1 MKRTTS
7 RPAKADPAP
16 VGARP
21 ERAGAREQRPAAR
34 RGLTSLSLVTTITAM
49 DRGLSFAPTLLLA
62 MPQLRDPNF
71 TRSVVLLCEHGE
83 QGALGFVVNRPTD
96 IRAADSVAL
105 DPPLNGDSGLK
116 LWTGGPVEPQRGFL
130 LLGDD
135 PGVDDSECIS
145 TGFHLTASVEVLR
158 RLLEDAPDE
167 LARRRC
173 RLLLGYAGWGPGQ
186 LDSELTASAWLT
198 APPDPGLVFDAPP
211 AEMWERAIRSLGV
224 DPMALQLGPGI
235 Q

>member
-1 MKRTTS
+1 M
-7 RPAKADPAP
+7 PDD
-16 VGARP
+16 G
-21 ERAGAREQRPAAR
+21 
-34 RGLTSLSLVTTITAM
+34 
-49 DRGLSFAPTLLLA
+49 SFAPTLLLA

-71 TRSVVLLCEHGE
+71 SRSVVLLCEHGTD
-83 QGALGFVVNRPTD
+83 GAIGFVVNRPTEL
-96 IRAADSVAL
+96 RAAESVAL
-105 DPPLNGDSGLK
+105 DPPVRTDSGLM

-135 PGVDDSECIS
+135 PGVDDSERIS
-145 TGFHLTASVEVLR
+145 DGFHLTASVDVLR
-158 RLLEDAPDE
+158 RILETAPDE

-173 RLLLGYAGWGPGQ
+173 RLFLGYAGWGPGQ
-186 LDSELTASAWLT
+186 LDSELAASAWLT

-211 AEMWERAIRSLGV
+211 DEMWERAIRGLGV